1 MEWLGQDRVRPPHGP
16 RVQAPSPE
24 AVTMDIIGHDSEA
37 ISRHYT
43 HIETTAKRAALKKL
57 PKLF

>member
-1 MEWLGQDRVRPPHGP
+1 
-16 RVQAPSPE
+16 
-24 AVTMDIIGHDSEA
+24 MDIIGHDTEA

-43 HIETTAKRAALKKL
+43 HIESKTKRTALNKL